1 MKNMCFEFTY
11 RFEKFKKHKDI
22 EKDHIWLVH
31 IICLLTVVKTA
42 VS

>member
-22 EKDHIWLVH
+22 EKRPHLA
-31 IICLLTVVKTA
+31 CLFYLP
-42 VS
+42 SYC